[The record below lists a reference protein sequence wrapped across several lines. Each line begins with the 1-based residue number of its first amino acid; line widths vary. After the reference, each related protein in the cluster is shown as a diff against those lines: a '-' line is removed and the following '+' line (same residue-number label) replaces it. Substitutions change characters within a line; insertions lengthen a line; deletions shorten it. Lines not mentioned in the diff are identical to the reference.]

1 MNEARGKIT
10 TKKSGNGG
18 YKSAWIYIPS
28 KIYRNEN
35 FPFLDNEEIII
46 EIEDGS
52 LKISKNDERSRII
65 RNFGLENASLPKL
78 LDIKAKTNKNMPY
91 LYFKEK
97 IFTYLDM
104 NRYSNMVANGILYL
118 TKELDLKAPKI
129 SVLMETCP
137 EFLFTWFGIVKAG
150 CVFVPID
157 PYLSENHFEHIL
169 RDSDTEILII
179 DYKFLN
185 LYLKN
190 QKNLEKVKKVFI
202 CNAPMDFNFEGR
214 YREYKSL
221 ISNNIKNP
229 EISVFSDDPTEI
241 QYSSGV
247 TGKPKGVV
255 YRNTV
260 IAGIALGF
268 ELRDIGLHGSKKIY
282 CPMSLSSSTAH
293 FFVVL
298 PSIVYNNAL
307 IITED
312 FSPSTFWNDV
322 NKFEPDCFCY
332 FNSHLTN
339 LMYQKPKINDRVHS
353 IKFAYGFGAGM
364 DLWKGFE
371 KRFGIRLHEC
381 WSHTE
386 GIGVTINK
394 LGSAG
399 GKIGSI
405 GTTAEFIELK
415 IVDSNGSALPP
426 GQNNVGEIAVRRS
439 SGSTFEYYRQPENI
453 DVKIGTDS
461 WIFTGDFGYIDSDG
475 YVYYKGKK
483 NEIVSKGKEVIFTKD
498 IEQVANSHPNI
509 IESSVIPIQYEDSD
523 NMDFKIIAVK
533 VKNRDISHEE
543 LSDYLYHNL
552 AYFHVPRYI
561 EIIEDLPKNSGI
573 EFLKE
578 VSKQEWKDG
587 SSRSHTWD
595 SQIKDFLIK

>member
-28 KIYRNEN
+28 RIYRNDN
-35 FPFLDNEEIII
+35 FPFLDNEEVII
-46 EIEDGS
+46 EIDDGS
-52 LKISKNDERSRII
+52 LKITKNDERSRLI
-65 RNFGLENASLPKL
+65 RNFGLENATLPKL
-78 LDIKAKTNKNMPY
+78 LEIKAKANKNQPF
-91 LYFKEK
+91 LYFKDEV
-97 IFTYLDM
+97 YSYHDM
-104 NRYSNMVANGILYL
+104 NKYSNMIAHGILDL
-118 TKELDLKAPKI
+118 TSKLDLKAPKI

-150 CVFVPID
+150 SVFVPID
-157 PYLSENHFEHIL
+157 PYYGENHIEHIL
-169 RDSDTEILII
+169 KDSDTEILII
-179 DYKFLN
+179 DYKFLDE
-185 LYLKN
+185 YLESR
-190 QKNLEKVKKVFI
+190 KNLPKIKKVLI
-202 CNAPMDFNFEGR
+202 HNAPMDFNFGTQFGEFN
-214 YREYKSL
+214 SL
-221 ISNNIKNP
+221 ITRKLQNP
-229 EISVFSDDPTEI
+229 EINVYSDDPTEI

-268 ELRDIGLHGSKKIY
+268 ELRAVGLDNAKKIY
-282 CPMSLSSSTAH
+282 CPLPLSSSTAH

-298 PSIVYNNAL
+298 PSIVYDKSL

-312 FSPSTFWNDV
+312 FTSSNFWDDIH
-322 NKFEPDCFCY
+322 KFEPDCFCY

-339 LMYQKPKINDRVHS
+339 LLYQRPKVNDRVHS

-364 DLWKGFE
+364 DLWKAFE
-371 KRFGIRLHEC
+371 ERFGISLHEC

-394 LGSAG
+394 LGSKG

-405 GTTAEFIELK
+405 GTPLDFVELK
-415 IVDSNGSALPP
+415 ILDSKGSTLPP
-426 GQNNVGEIAVRRS
+426 GLNNVGEIAVRRPS
-439 SGSTFEYYRQPENI
+439 RTVFEYYRQPGNS
-453 DVKIGTDS
+453 DVKIGEDS
-461 WIFTGDFGYIDSDG
+461 WIYTGDYGYMDADG
-475 YVYYKGKK
+475 YLYYKGKK
-483 NEIVSKGKEVIFTKD
+483 SEIITKGKEVIFTKD

-509 IESSVIPIQYEDSD
+509 IESSVIPVQNGNNSNI
-523 NMDFKIIAVK
+523 DFKIIAVK
-533 VKNRDISHEE
+533 VKNRTITHEE
-543 LSDYLYHNL
+543 LSDFLYHNL

-578 VSKQEWKDG
+578 VSKKEWEDG
-587 SSRSHTWD
+587 SSKYHTWD
-595 SQIKDFLIK
+595 SNIRDFLLK